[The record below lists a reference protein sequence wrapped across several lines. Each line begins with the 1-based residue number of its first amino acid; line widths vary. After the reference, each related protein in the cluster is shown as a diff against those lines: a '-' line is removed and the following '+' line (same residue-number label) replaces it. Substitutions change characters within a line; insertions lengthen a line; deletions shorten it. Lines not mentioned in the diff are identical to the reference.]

1 MANVGNN
8 PFEVELLTTQYT
20 TQLDL
25 LLQQRISKL
34 RGYVTTAQHVG
45 KMASP
50 VQQIGVLEYGQPA
63 GRYAPLIPRE
73 PNYTRRWVFPTDR
86 DLTVLVDTFDELRT
100 IVDPKGGIS
109 EAAMAAAN
117 RYFDDLIIQAAN
129 GNAST
134 GVDSSSLTTEAF
146 NTTASTSGGC
156 LVVDTFGASASTGMT
171 YPKIVEAER
180 VYRHNQVNLEAEKPV
195 LVIGSQQESDAKKQQ
210 EFISREYGGVANLE
224 GGTVTRISMH
234 EVCVSERLNSSSSS
248 TLRNCLS
255 WIKSGMHLGVW
266 KDVNTRITQREDL
279 TSQPWQLY
287 SMISAGA
294 TRLMQ
299 FKVVQI
305 NAADTTG
312 FDPTAP

>member
-1 MANVGNN
+1 MANIGNN
-8 PFEVELLTTQYT
+8 PYEVETLTTQFT
-20 TQLDL
+20 SQLDL
-25 LLQQRISKL
+25 LLQQKLSKL
-34 RGYVTTAQHVG
+34 RGYVMTGQHVG

-50 VQQIGVLEYGQPA
+50 VQQIGVLEYTQPA

-73 PNYTRRWVFPTDR
+73 PQYTRRWVFPTDR

-117 RYFDDLIIQAAN
+117 RYFDDLIINAAN
-129 GNAST
+129 GAAST
-134 GVDSSSLTTEAF
+134 GVDASALVTENF
-146 NTTASTSGGC
+146 NSTASTSGGC
-156 LVVDTFGASASTGMT
+156 LIQDTFGASASTGMT
-171 YPKIVEAER
+171 YPKVVEAGR
-180 VYRHNQVNLEAEKPV
+180 VYRHNQVDLDAERPV
-195 LVIGSQQESDAKKQQ
+195 LVIGSQQNSDLEKQQ
-210 EFISREYGGVANLE
+210 EVISRDYEGVATVA
-224 GGTVTRISMH
+224 GGRVKTIGIMD
-234 EVCVSERLNSSSSS
+234 VCVSERLNSSS

-255 WIKSGMHLGVW
+255 WVKSGMYLGLW
-266 KDVNTRITQREDL
+266 RDVNTRISTREGL

-299 FKVVQI
+299 FKVLQI